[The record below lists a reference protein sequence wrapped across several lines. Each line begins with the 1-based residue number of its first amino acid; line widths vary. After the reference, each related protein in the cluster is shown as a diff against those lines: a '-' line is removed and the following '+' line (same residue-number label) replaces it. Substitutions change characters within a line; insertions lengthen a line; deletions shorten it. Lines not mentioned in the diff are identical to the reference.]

1 MINIGV
7 IGGAGYVGLIT
18 GVGLATLGHRVI
30 SQDVDVRRLNL
41 LKAGKSTFFE
51 KGLESVLQGNLDQ
64 KQITFTDDPYL
75 TIRNSDALFIAVGT
89 PSLENG
95 AADLS
100 AVISVAEQIR
110 DTVDTYTVII
120 VKSTVP
126 VGTIEVIVDVLSQ
139 KLREGED
146 FDVVSNPEF
155 LREGSGLLDFF
166 MPSRIIVGSNSKIAL
181 KVLRDIYQPLIDGKI
196 VADLPG

>member
-1 MINIGV
+1 VINIGV

-18 GVGLATLGHRVI
+18 GVGLATLGHHVI

-41 LKAGKSTFFE
+41 LKAGKSPFFE
-51 KGLESVLQGNLDQ
+51 KGLESVLQGNLEQ

-100 AVISVAEQIR
+100 SVISVAEQIR
-110 DTVDTYTVII
+110 DTVETYTVII

-155 LREGSGLLDFF
+155 LREGSGLFDFF
-166 MPSRIIVGSNSKIAL
+166 MPSRIIVGSHSKIAL
-181 KVLRDIYQPLIDGKI
+181 KVLRDIYQPLIDG
-196 VADLPG
+196 